1 MRNGFRHSEDGGIA
15 LELCLV
21 APVLLFLFLGIY
33 DMGFLVFQQ
42 MQVEAAADAGAS
54 YAMAKGAGGFNAGT
68 IANVV
73 TAAAYPTQTAI
84 SGSASLACGCPNG
97 TSGITDA
104 GGTPPNCG
112 ALPNCA
118 NGFAPGVFV
127 VVTAAATPTPIFAW
141 PGYPAQVQSGVV
153 VRIQ

>member
-1 MRNGFRHSEDGGIA
+1 MRRGFSHRQEGGIA

-21 APVLLFLFLGIY
+21 APVLLFMFLGIY
-33 DMGFLVFQQ
+33 DIGFLLFQQ

-73 TAAAYPTQTAI
+73 SSAAYPTQTAI
-84 SGSASLACGCPNG
+84 AGAASWACACPNG
-97 TSGITDA
+97 TSGLTAA

-118 NGFAPGVFV
+118 NGFAPGLFV
-127 VVTAAATPTPIFAW
+127 RVTAQATPAPIFAW
-141 PGYPAQVQSGVV
+141 PGYPALVRSGVV